1 VSDPASRA
9 TEVRRRAAAI
19 REQSRRLAARAASM
33 PPGAMREMLEG
44 QAKLL
49 ADGARRLED
58 EAVAMAPPAGT
69 A

>member
-1 VSDPASRA
+1 MSDASRA
-9 TEVRRRAAAI
+9 AEVRRRAAAI
-19 REQSRRLAARAASM
+19 REQARRLAARARAM
-33 PPGAMREMLEG
+33 PPGVMREMLEG

-58 EAVAMAPPAGT
+58 EALTLAPPAGT

>member
-1 VSDPASRA
+1 VTDAASRA
-9 TEVRRRAAAI
+9 AEVGRRAAAI
-19 REQSRRLAARAASM
+19 REQGRRLAARAQSM

-49 ADGARRLED
+49 ADGARGLED
-58 EAVAMAPPAGT
+58 EALALAPPAGT